1 MNWKKLFLLF
11 LVVFCSFFGF
21 SQTSVELDWKS
32 VNDHGKEI
40 ISFNKSVYLTEY
52 NGLPSFQKNI
62 KIEEN
67 YFYDIE
73 IYDVEFSEISDVE
86 LPLLNSISVSDTI
99 FYSSTIKK
107 SSNVFYNRVVLFPY
121 LKIGGKYRKIKSFTY
136 RNSQK
141 RMIPILKKSSDVIQS
156 VLKNGNWYKISV
168 SEDAVYRLTLTDLQ
182 SLGINTNNLNV
193 NSIRLYG
200 NGGGMLPRLNSDF
213 RPEDLQENAIE
224 IIDNNNNGIFEDG
237 DLVLFYG
244 QSVNEWTPYDNFVGK
259 FNHHKHLYD
268 NFNYFFLTVNSSGN
282 PKRIENYESSLKNEK
297 EEFSDDFNDLQYH
310 ELDLINFIQSGEEW
324 YGEEFDADLTQS
336 FTFMI
341 PNNIGTVFV
350 KSEVSA
356 RASSTPS
363 FTFSRDGAPFMDV
376 SLGTISYGYADDFST
391 IASVEGTISP
401 SSDEFDIDVTFNRS
415 SSNYKGWLN
424 SLEICSWRELI
435 FTGGQ
440 MNFRKTISGVGS
452 TWSVQIANVTSST
465 KIWRVTEP
473 TNIAR
478 HLLFQQTDSS
488 YRFYYDGIYLSE
500 QFIVFDGSEYKTPN
514 LLGSVSN
521 QNLHGETDFEMLIVS
536 HPDFTAAAQKLS
548 DFHLNKDGSKCK
560 IVTPQEV
567 FNEFS
572 SGKQDVSS
580 IRDYC
585 KYLYDLPNST
595 FKYLLIIGD
604 ASYDPKDRIPNNTNF
619 VITYQS
625 ANSYSPLNTFSTD
638 DYFGYLDDNEG
649 LLQGDLVDIGIG
661 RLPAKT
667 LTEANNMVNKIIH
680 YHDKK
685 SRGSWRNVACF
696 IADDGDDSDGN
707 IHMQQADNL
716 CSIIDD
722 NYNIY
727 NFEKLYLDIYN
738 QESTPVGPRS
748 EDCENAITRRVEKG
762 ALLVNYTGHGG
773 EKGLTKERIIEIDQ
787 ILDWDNYNQL
797 PLFVTATCEFGR
809 LDNPELTSG
818 GEHIILNAEG
828 GGVALLTTTRYV
840 YSHLNYTLNTHF
852 INSLFEK
859 VDGKNPTLGDVFLQ
873 TKALSGTSI
882 NSNKFTLLG
891 DPMMCLSYP
900 EYGVST
906 TIFPDT
912 ISALGKVTFNGEIIT
927 EDSVKAD
934 NFNGEIE
941 ITVFDK
947 ELIAKTQGQQ
957 SSTPMSYKKQTN
969 IIYKGKS
976 SVVNGEFTFSFIVPK
991 DIDYTLGFGRISYYA
1006 IEGTE
1011 NKDASGW
1018 NESFIVGGISSDII
1032 EDDLG
1037 PSINL
1042 YMNNE
1047 QFVSGGITNSTPT
1060 FLAFVE
1066 DSSGINTVGNGI
1078 GHDITITLDGEDSK
1092 KIILN
1097 DYYESEK
1104 DSYQKGKVEY
1114 ALNELDPGLH
1124 TIDFKV
1130 WDVFNNSSES
1140 SLEFFVSES
1149 EDFVVKHLL
1158 NYPNPFT
1165 TNTSFYF
1172 EHNRADQNLEVQI
1185 QVYTVSGKLVKTIQS
1200 LQTNTGFR
1208 VGPIYWDGKDDF
1220 QDNIARGTYIYK
1232 LKVKD
1237 ENGEFIEKLEKL
1249 VILK

>member
-1 MNWKKLFLLF
+1 MIFKNF
-11 LVVFCSFFGF
+11 LVVIFTLSVSFSLL
-21 SQTSVELDWKS
+21 SQNQIELEWNNVKYNGVE
-32 VNDHGKEI
+32 V
-40 ISFNKSVYLTEY
+40 ISFDKSVYLNQY
-52 NGLPSFQKNI
+52 NGLPSFQKNTQISEDFYYDINVVNFTYIPVTESEKLKLNQI
-62 KIEEN
+62 KVPEQISYSSELLKSSDNYFNRILIFPYIKNGNEYQKIQTFTIEEN
-67 YFYDIE
+67 
-73 IYDVEFSEISDVE
+73 SEK
-86 LPLLNSISVSDTI
+86 
-99 FYSSTIKK
+99 TIKK
-107 SSNVFYNRVVLFPY
+107 SR
-121 LKIGGKYRKIKSFTY
+121 
-136 RNSQK
+136 
-141 RMIPILKKSSDVIQS
+141 KKSEKINS
-156 VLKNGNWYKISV
+156 VLQNGSWYKISV
-168 SEDAVYRLTLTDLQ
+168 EEDGVYKLTLSDLN
-182 SLGINTNNLNV
+182 SLGINTNNLSV
-193 NSIRLYG
+193 SSIRLYG

-213 RPEDLQENAIE
+213 RHEDLQENAIE

-237 DLVLFYG
+237 DLMLFYG
-244 QSVNEWTPYDNFVGK
+244 QSANEWTPHNNFVGK

-268 NFNYFFLTVNSSGN
+268 DFNYYFLTLDNSGN
-282 PKRIENYESSLKNEK
+282 AKRIENFVSVLKNVK

-310 ELDLINFIQSGEEW
+310 ELELINFIQSGEEW

-336 FTFMI
+336 FTFKI

-350 KSEVSA
+350 KSEVAA

-376 SLGTISYGYADDFST
+376 SLGTIIYGYAEDFAT
-391 IASVEGTISP
+391 IASVEGAISP

-500 QFIVFDGSEYKTPN
+500 QFIVFDGTEYKTPN
-514 LLGSVSN
+514 LLGSVYN
-521 QNLHGETDFEMLIVS
+521 QDLHGETDFEMLIVC
-536 HPDFTAAAQKLS
+536 HPDFTSAAQKLS
-548 DFHLNKDGSKCK
+548 DFHFNKDGSKCK

-572 SGKQDVSS
+572 SGKQDISS

-585 KYLYDLPNST
+585 KYLYDLPNTT

-604 ASYDPKDRIPNNTNF
+604 ASYDPKDRIANNTNF

-625 ANSYSPLNTFSTD
+625 NNSYSPLNTFSTD
-638 DYFGYLDDNEG
+638 DYFGYLDENEG
-649 LLQGDLVDIGIG
+649 LLLNDLVDIGIG
-661 RLPAKT
+661 RLPSKT
-667 LTEANNMVNKIIH
+667 LEEANVMVDKIIH
-680 YHDKK
+680 YHDLS
-685 SRGSWRNVACF
+685 SRGSWRNVSSF

-716 CSIIDD
+716 CNIIDD

-738 QESTPVGPRS
+738 QISTPVGPRS
-748 EDCENAITRRVEKG
+748 PDCRDAITRRVDKG

-773 EKGLTKERIIEIDQ
+773 ELGLTKERIIEVDQ
-787 ILDWDNYNQL
+787 ILEWDNYDHL

-809 LDNPELTSG
+809 FDNPELTSG
-818 GEHIILNAEG
+818 GEHIILNPKG

-840 YSHLNYTLNTHF
+840 YSHLNYNLNTHF

-859 VDGKNPTLGDVFLQ
+859 VDGEYPTLGDVFLN

-891 DPMMCLSYP
+891 DPMMCLAYP
-900 EYGVST
+900 TYGVKT
-906 TIFPDT
+906 TLSPDT
-912 ISALGKVTFNGEIIT
+912 ISALGKVTFNGEIINS
-927 EDSVKAD
+927 DSVKL
-934 NFNGEIE
+934 NTFNGEVGVI
-941 ITVFDK
+941 VFDK
-947 ELIAKTQGQQ
+947 ELISKTQGQQ
-957 SSTPMSYKKQTN
+957 SSTPMSYRDQTN
-969 IIYKGKS
+969 IIYKGTS
-976 SVVNGEFTFSFIVPK
+976 SVENGEFSFSFIVPK
-991 DIDYTLGFGRISYYA
+991 DIDYNLDNGRISYYA
-1006 IEGTE
+1006 IEETE
-1011 NKDASGW
+1011 NLDASGW
-1018 NESFIVGGISSDII
+1018 FEDFIVGGVSSDIVA
-1032 EDDLG
+1032 DDLG
-1037 PSINL
+1037 PTIQL
-1042 YMNNE
+1042 YMNDK
-1047 QFVSGGITNSTPT
+1047 QFVSGGLTNSTPV
-1060 FLAFVE
+1060 FLAFVQ
-1066 DSSGINTVGNGI
+1066 DSSGVNTLGNGI
-1078 GHDITITLDGEDSK
+1078 GHDITITLDNESSK

-1114 ALNELDPGLH
+1114 ALNELESGLH
-1124 TIDFKV
+1124 TIDFKI
-1130 WDVFNNSSES
+1130 WDVFNNSSEENI
-1140 SLEFFVSES
+1140 EFFVSET
-1149 EDFVVKHLL
+1149 EDFIIQHLL

-1172 EHNRADQNLEVQI
+1172 EHNRSNQNLQVQI
-1185 QVYTVSGKLVKTIQS
+1185 QVFTVSGKLVKTINS
-1200 LQTNTGFR
+1200 LEMNTGFR
-1208 VGPIYWDGKDDF
+1208 VGPIFWNGKDDF
-1220 QDNIARGTYIYK
+1220 QDKIGRGTYIYK
-1232 LKVKD
+1232 LSVKD
-1237 ENGEFIEKLEKL
+1237 ENGDFVQKLEKL
-1249 VILK
+1249 VILN